1 MLNLDRLRALH
12 AVSAHGSIIAAAET
26 LNVTT
31 SAVSQQLAKLEMETG
46 QTLLERHGRGVR
58 LTDAAAA
65 LVTRTHRVL
74 SLLEEAEAEL
84 ESNDTAVAGQI
95 TIAAFATAARGLAP
109 HAVRGLLKKY
119 PQLAITFHEQEPHES
134 IPRLVR
140 RDVDLIII
148 NDWENA
154 PIALPE
160 GLIKAPLLDDVADI
174 ALPPGHRL
182 AKSKTVRLSDLSGE
196 EWIAWPSGSI
206 CHDFLLHTLRKEGRE
221 PKIAHTAGEYET
233 QLALDLV
240 AACCRASAAG
250 PFRRA
255 SRWCHHSPHCGGTS
269 TPRGAS
275 TRPDGTSSARP
286 WKSSSSRA
294 RISRQQNPWDPRSR
308 RALAVHSLRAKRR
321 RLRQIDIVLWTG
333 ISGAH
338 RLEIGEQHL
347 HSRHLEPAEERQRRF
362 AVVFFGRV

>member
-31 SAVSQQLAKLEMETG
+31 SAVSQQLAKLAEETG
-46 QTLLERHGRGVR
+46 QQLLERHGRGVR

-65 LVTRTHRVL
+65 LVLRTHRVL

-84 ESNDTAVAGQI
+84 ETSDRAIAGQI

-109 HAVRGLLKKY
+109 MALQALRKKY
-119 PQLAITFHEQEPHES
+119 PQLAITFHEQEPTDS

-140 RDVDLIII
+140 RDVDVIII

-160 GLIKAPLLDDVADI
+160 GLTKAPLFDDVADI

-182 AKSKTVRLSDLSGE
+182 AKSKSIKLSDLRGE

-206 CHDFLLHTLRKEGRE
+206 CHDFLMHTLRKEGTE
-221 PKIAHTAGEYET
+221 PKIAHTAGEYAT
-233 QLALDLV
+233 QLALV
-240 AACCRASAAG
+240 AAGLGCCVLPRLGRGSVPAG
-250 PFRRA
+250 V
-255 SRWCHHSPHCGGTS
+255 TIV
-269 TPRGAS
+269 
-275 TRPDGTSSARP
+275 
-286 WKSSSSRA
+286 KS
-294 RISRQQNPWDPRSR
+294 
-308 RALAVHSLRAKRR
+308 
-321 RLRQIDIVLWTG
+321 
-333 ISGAH
+333 
-338 RLEIGEQHL
+338 
-347 HSRHLEPAEERQRRF
+347 EPALRRHVYAAWRTHATRRTIIQAAIEELKLAGQELNRTNR
-362 AVVFFGRV
+362 

>member
-206 CHDFLLHTLRKEGRE
+206 CHDFLLHTLRTEGRE

-233 QLALDLV
+233 QLALV
-240 AACCRASAAG
+240 AAGLGCCVLPRLG
-250 PFRRA
+250 
-255 SRWCHHSPHCGGTS
+255 
-269 TPRGAS
+269 RGAIPKGVTVVPS
-275 TRPDGTSSARP
+275 QPALRRHVYAAWRVHATRRNVIRAAVEEFQLAGTNLATASSNGS
-286 WKSSSSRA
+286 KSSRGS
-294 RISRQQNPWDPRSR
+294 
-308 RALAVHSLRAKRR
+308 K
-321 RLRQIDIVLWTG
+321 G
-333 ISGAH
+333 
-338 RLEIGEQHL
+338 
-347 HSRHLEPAEERQRRF
+347 
-362 AVVFFGRV
+362 